1 MTYLYKCRKCKLITE
16 RDFRMGEAPPYV
28 ACEHCLEKDLVYA
41 ARRVWTP
48 APAIF
53 KWRKP

>member
-1 MTYLYKCRKCKLITE
+1 MTYLYKCRACGAAQE
-16 RDFRMGEAPPYV
+16 REFKMGQAPKTVQCVINCGP
-28 ACEHCLEKDLVYA
+28 AH
-41 ARRVWTP
+41 RVWTP